1 MDIII
6 EYNNIW
12 ESAGNF
18 FYPSL
23 RMLESKG
30 GDGEH
35 LWFLAE
41 WSEIVH
47 AGGPDGPRVPRGS
60 AFPHHTRTGI
70 NTWPY
75 AIYGV

>member
-1 MDIII
+1 
-6 EYNNIW
+6 
-12 ESAGNF
+12 
-18 FYPSL
+18 
-23 RMLESKG
+23 MLKSKG

-35 LWFLAE
+35 LWFRAE